1 MGMKGDETIFKV
13 LFMGSFMAGKSTAIN
28 AMIGE
33 DFLQAHSFA
42 STAVIRQIV
51 YGKDRENI
59 KVFKDGYDS
68 PEILRFEQ
76 FEEKYRLTD
85 EDIEEMENIGGCY
98 RFNDVDYAT
107 VESEGGLFRNGIQLI
122 DSPGLCD
129 AVARA
134 KITNMFIPRANA
146 VVFVLDAMH
155 LFSDLEKRYIE
166 KYFAN
171 ADPKPRN
178 VFFAVNRMNQ
188 TNDPERIRRQCK
200 KILKPVF
207 TFDEAFDEELYENR
221 VFFVNAY
228 GALQMRKE
236 GREPVGTGMM
246 EFEAALKALREETV
260 SCRLQMKD
268 NVINH
273 DEQRRQKKMGIKDFK
288 KKSDEIQQAVEE
300 CGVLVG
306 PVGGKVEGVNTVAG
320 LNRNTAAKMFRDKSE
335 ELKGS
340 MFKVLVMGTFK
351 NGKSTT
357 INALIGREL
366 LPVGATAATA
376 VISQVLY
383 GTDTGHVKI
392 FKNSSAIPEVMP
404 LEQFMEEYKLTDE
417 DMEIIEDTG
426 GLDRFSDVDYVT
438 LESEHELFRDGV
450 QLIDSPGLGEAVSRT
465 KTTNTFIP
473 QANAVVFLLDAT
485 HLFSDL
491 EKQYIK
497 KHFAFADPKPRN
509 VFFVVNRMNQTNDP
523 EAIQRQCK
531 KILKPVFTVDE
542 VFDEELY
549 NSRVFFI
556 NAYGAF
562 QMRKEGREPVG
573 TGMVEFQ
580 AALEGFLSSNDKVL
594 AKYQTAL
601 ANMASVYKDAR
612 EEIANDRQ
620 LKEKSVDELQENRR
634 KSEEK
639 LKGLE
644 EEVKS
649 IEKTIEQT
657 NKLVCM
663 KILTDL
669 EQFLSVDMPNTW
681 LEHSEQFDE
690 KFGITDMIKM
700 ALPLKKETKEELL
713 RPMVKFINEFIEEQM
728 EVWGDRVSLIIS
740 PEIDTMQHDLKDKT
754 EGFDLRLS
762 QAMALFSGLDEAVTD
777 DKKANKLQ
785 LALSLIQGDYS
796 VAVENAA
803 GGNFNWGEFAKKY
816 AVQGVINII
825 VLSLMGGGLPGLIVA
840 LLVEV
845 VQMQANKGKVRDKLL
860 NGMAEKL
867 FPTIADELLANKD
880 SITREIDQQF
890 NALKKRTT
898 ETANSELADERKRQA
913 DIVEQ
918 ASKNRAEK
926 DRENARQDMMLSA
939 LYDRM
944 AKVYNLLYDRT
955 LDEENVDKLA
965 AAVGVSE

>member
-1 MGMKGDETIFKV
+1 
-13 LFMGSFMAGKSTAIN
+13 
-28 AMIGE
+28 
-33 DFLQAHSFA
+33 
-42 STAVIRQIV
+42 
-51 YGKDRENI
+51 
-59 KVFKDGYDS
+59 
-68 PEILRFEQ
+68 
-76 FEEKYRLTD
+76 
-85 EDIEEMENIGGCY
+85 
-98 RFNDVDYAT
+98 
-107 VESEGGLFRNGIQLI
+107 
-122 DSPGLCD
+122 
-129 AVARA
+129 
-134 KITNMFIPRANA
+134 
-146 VVFVLDAMH
+146 
-155 LFSDLEKRYIE
+155 
-166 KYFAN
+166 
-171 ADPKPRN
+171 
-178 VFFAVNRMNQ
+178 
-188 TNDPERIRRQCK
+188 
-200 KILKPVF
+200 
-207 TFDEAFDEELYENR
+207 
-221 VFFVNAY
+221 
-228 GALQMRKE
+228 
-236 GREPVGTGMM
+236 
-246 EFEAALKALREETV
+246 
-260 SCRLQMKD
+260 
-268 NVINH
+268 
-273 DEQRRQKKMGIKDFK
+273 MGIKDFK

-300 CGVLVG
+300 CGILVG
-306 PVGGKVEGVNTVAG
+306 SIGGKVEGVAAVAG
-320 LNRNTAAKMFRDKSE
+320 LNRNTAAKMFHDKSE

-340 MFKVLVMGTFK
+340 IFKVLVMGTFK

-383 GTDTGHVKI
+383 GTDTGNVKI
-392 FKNSSAIPEVMP
+392 FKNSSAIPELMP
-404 LEQFMEEYKLTDE
+404 LGRFMEEYKLTDE
-417 DMEIIEDTG
+417 DMEMIEDTG

-450 QLIDSPGLGEAVSRT
+450 QLIDSPGLGEAVART

-497 KHFAFADPKPRN
+497 KHFAYVEPKPRN

-531 KILKPVFTVDE
+531 KMLRPVFTIDE

-549 NSRVFFI
+549 DNRVFFI

-580 AALEGFLSSNDKVL
+580 AALEGFLSSNDKAL

-601 ANMASVYKDAR
+601 ANMARVYKEVQ
-612 EEIANDRQ
+612 EEIASDRL
-620 LKEKSVDELQENRR
+620 LKEKSVGELQENRK

-644 EEVKS
+644 DEVKS

-681 LEHSEQFDE
+681 LEYSEQFDE

-728 EVWGDRVSLIIS
+728 NVWGDRISLLIS
-740 PEIDTMQHDLKDKT
+740 PDINTMQNDLQDKT
-754 EGFDLRLS
+754 KGFDLKLS
-762 QAMALFSGLDEAVTD
+762 QAMALFSGLDEAIAD

-785 LALSLIQGDYS
+785 LALSLVEGDYS

-803 GGNFNWGEFAKKY
+803 GGNFDWGEFAKKY
-816 AVQGVINII
+816 VVQLVINIMI
-825 VLSLMGGGLPGLIVA
+825 MSLVGGGLPGLVVS
-840 LLVEV
+840 LLVEM
-845 VQMQANKGKVRDKLL
+845 VQLQANKSKVRDKLL

-867 FPTIADELLANKD
+867 FPTIADELLKNKGK
-880 SITREIDQQF
+880 ITREIDLQF
-890 NALKKRTT
+890 NALKKKTT
-898 ETANSELADERKRQA
+898 ETANSEIADERKRQS

-918 ASKNRAEK
+918 ASKDRAEK
-926 DRENARQDMMLSA
+926 DRENARQDMVLAA
-939 LYDRM
+939 LYDRL
-944 AKVYNLLYDRT
+944 ALVYNLLYDKT